1 MNVLYIV
8 GNRPQ
13 FIKLAVLHEEMK
25 KHKGVNERIVHTGQH
40 FSAEMN
46 AVFFDELSIDLPIVN
61 LRIKGQSHV
70 AMIGRILEA
79 LEKEILKNEPDCIV
93 VFGDTNSTLAG
104 AIAGKKLNIPVVHIE
119 AGIRTCEEDMPEES
133 NRYLTDRVSL
143 FNFCCTQLGLQ
154 NLVREGYGVSSA
166 IPSYSLLSGDLM
178 LDAYHYYF
186 KRFVSRPLLSETLN
200 ISRGAYVVST
210 IHRRQNIED
219 ATSLIN
225 IISAL
230 NEIDKEYQVICPLHP
245 NTKSKIE
252 NCPVKP
258 QFTIVSPLG
267 YLDMQ
272 SLLHNCSYVITDSGG
287 VQREAFFANKPVL
300 ILMNK
305 PFWPEI
311 LENGNALNCAAGKK
325 EIISA
330 FDQLKKQQKE
340 NNISVFGNGN
350 AAQIITAELINY
362 FQNI

>member
-25 KHKGVNERIVHTGQH
+25 KQEGVNESIVHTGQH

-46 AVFFDELSIDLPIVN
+46 DIFFDELLIDLPIVN
-61 LRIKGQSHV
+61 LKIKELSDV

-79 LEKEILKNEPDCIV
+79 LEKEILNSKPDCIV

-104 AIAGKKLNIPVVHIE
+104 AIGGKKLNIPVVHIE

-143 FNFCCTQLGLQ
+143 FNFCCTQSGLQ
-154 NLVREGYGVSSA
+154 NLIKEGYGISNV
-166 IPSYSLLSGDLM
+166 IPSYPLLSGDLM

-186 KRFVSRPLLSETLN
+186 KRFVSRPLPSEALN
-200 ISRGAYVVST
+200 ISQEAYVVST

-230 NEIDKEYQVICPLHP
+230 NEIHKEYKVICPLHP
-245 NTKSKIE
+245 NTKNKIE

-258 QFTIVSPLG
+258 QFTIVPPLG
-267 YLDMQ
+267 YLNMQ

-287 VQREAFFANKPVL
+287 VQREAFFASKPVL
-300 ILMNK
+300 ILMDK

-311 LENGNALNCAAGKK
+311 LENGNALNCSSDKK
-325 EIISA
+325 EITSA
-330 FDQLKKQQKE
+330 FEQLRKQKKK
-340 NNISVFGNGN
+340 NDIAVFGNGN